1 MLSQWPQDITR
12 FSASGR
18 RFPVNDRRVCTG
30 CRQPGPGGHI
40 AVFRVLPVQNADIL
54 YT

>member
-1 MLSQWPQDITR
+1 MARMLSQWPRNITR

-18 RFPVNDRRVCTG
+18 RFPVNDSR
-30 CRQPGPGGHI
+30 PGGRRSHRFFFG
-40 AVFRVLPVQNADIL
+40 AAGAYRPDIL

>member
-12 FSASGR
+12 FSASSR
-18 RFPVNDRRVCTG
+18 RFPVNDRRSAPVG
-30 CRQPGPGGHI
+30 GGHI
-40 AVFRVLPVQNADIL
+40 AIFWTAAAQRSDIL

>member
-1 MLSQWPQDITR
+1 MARMLSQWPRNITR

-18 RFPVNDRRVCTG
+18 RFPVNDSR
-30 CRQPGPGGHI
+30 PGGGGHI
-40 AVFRVLPVQNADIL
+40 AVFFGAAGAYRPDIL